1 MKNITLGQ
9 YYPSESAI
17 HRADP
22 RIKVVLAILY
32 IICAT
37 FLARN
42 VIGFALLLLSSVLLV
57 ILSRIPLKT
66 VFRSITPVIF
76 VMLFASLFQI
86 FGKSGEV
93 PLVEWWIIRIYPEG
107 LYGAGFMIIRIFT
120 LIVGTSIFLT

>member
-76 VMLFASLFQI
+76 VMLLRLFSRYLERAE
-86 FGKSGEV
+86 KCRLLSG
-93 PLVEWWIIRIYPEG
+93 G
-107 LYGAGFMIIRIFT
+107 
-120 LIVGTSIFLT
+120 